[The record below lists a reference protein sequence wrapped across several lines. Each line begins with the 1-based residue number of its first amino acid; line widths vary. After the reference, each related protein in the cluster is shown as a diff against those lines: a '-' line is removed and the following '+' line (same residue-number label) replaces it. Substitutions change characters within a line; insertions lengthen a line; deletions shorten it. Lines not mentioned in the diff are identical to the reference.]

1 MSKFIINSKTNA
13 CRTFGQ
19 FIKGLHYGLH
29 ILKIE
34 PKFSSSSFVIRANVL
49 HLEPFLFLYGLVVS
63 LIFFSVLVNYCFQVY
78 STLNIFVVCGQ
89 TDNDRV
95 PVNFDSSNEFLATF
109 QL

>member
-63 LIFFSVLVNYCFQVY
+63 LIFFCLSKLLF
-78 STLNIFVVCGQ
+78 SGLLNFKYFCCLWPNGQ
-89 TDNDRV
+89 
-95 PVNFDSSNEFLATF
+95 
-109 QL
+109 